1 MADSIAERVKRRRNS
16 HVEDEDNTVQAPEVS
31 LGEDVLFC
39 KLIRDGIL
47 KHFNP
52 CKLSDL
58 QYVLELRC
66 FKGLVSDEDLK
77 EMYFKRAWGFREW
90 MFPLATWQELSVGEM
105 QRRVQDALP
114 QGVPLPPSMADVLSL
129 DTKESIM
136 REYGAL
142 AYVPYAVYRNAVR
155 GAHVLRTIRQVGV
168 ENMDGTTV
176 GDCLASACRAGM
188 DLSLISSLAGT
199 HGANVDAV
207 DEYGDTALMIAAW
220 NGHTAIVNT
229 LAGTHGANVDARDRY
244 GWTALMR
251 AANNG
256 HTDVVTALA
265 GTHGADVEAVNSD
278 GKTALMFAARDG
290 HTATVNALAG
300 THGANVDAVD
310 NDGRTAL
317 MSAAGNGHTDIV
329 NALAGTHGA
338 NVDAR
343 DRYGR
348 TASMH
353 AAMNGHTDTMNALRA
368 CIHSAHS
375 RR

>member
-1 MADSIAERVKRRRNS
+1 MADSIAERVKRRRNN

-52 CKLSDL
+52 WKLSDL

-90 MFPLATWQELSVGEM
+90 MFPLATWQELSVEEI
-105 QRRVQDALP
+105 QERVQDALP
-114 QGVPLPPSMADVLSL
+114 QGVPPPPHDMADVLSL

-142 AYVPYAVYRNAVR
+142 AYVPSAVYRNAVR
-155 GAHVLRTIRQVGV
+155 GAHVLRTIRHVGV

-176 GDCLASACRAGM
+176 GDCLAGACGAGM

-207 DEYGDTALMIAAW
+207 DRKSRTALMIAAW
-220 NGHTAIVNT
+220 NGHTDI
-229 LAGTHGANVDARDRY
+229 
-244 GWTALMR
+244 
-251 AANNG
+251 
-256 HTDVVTALA
+256 
-265 GTHGADVEAVNSD
+265 
-278 GKTALMFAARDG
+278 
-290 HTATVNALAG
+290 VNALVG
-300 THGANVDAVD
+300 THGANVDAVSRKWL
-310 NDGRTAL
+310 DG
-317 MSAAGNGHTDIV
+317 
-329 NALAGTHGA
+329 
-338 NVDAR
+338 VDACRLEWPHGRCDRAGR
-343 DRYGR
+343 DARGQCGCCR
-348 TASMH
+348 
-353 AAMNGHTDTMNALRA
+353 
-368 CIHSAHS
+368 
-375 RR
+375 